1 MSLKLA
7 KYRLRVN
14 HVDLCQ
20 PVVKAMLD
28 LSQLLEVNL
37 AVSPIKHAWDW
48 KLSSAILK
56 STLHFLKEQ
65 VLILIREYLDSLS
78 ELNVILC
85 AIMRYWHYKASVD
98 ISVWLH

>member
-1 MSLKLA
+1 MALELA

-37 AVSPIKHAWDW
+37 AVSPIKHA
-48 KLSSAILK
+48 
-56 STLHFLKEQ
+56 
-65 VLILIREYLDSLS
+65 
-78 ELNVILC
+78 
-85 AIMRYWHYKASVD
+85 
-98 ISVWLH
+98 